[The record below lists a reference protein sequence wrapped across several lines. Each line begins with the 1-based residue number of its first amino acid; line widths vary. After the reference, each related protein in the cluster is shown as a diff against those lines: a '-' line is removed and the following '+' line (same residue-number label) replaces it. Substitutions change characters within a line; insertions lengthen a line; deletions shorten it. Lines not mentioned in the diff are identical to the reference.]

1 MVEIGGGKRNQELIH
16 AKKINMIILFAN
28 QKGGVG
34 KSTLALLF
42 ANYLSLI
49 QNKEVIVFDMD
60 NQRSIYNKAQAA
72 KVLENDALYEVE
84 AAELGQFKIISKL
97 VKDKEGIIT
106 VIDIAGSIDN
116 NALIPIFQTADL
128 VICPFAY
135 DEFSVS
141 STIEFSY
148 ILKSL
153 KETVN
158 IVFVP
163 NRVKANVKYETLD
176 SVHKAL
182 SNFGQITKSVSE
194 RIDFQRITTYET
206 SQTIIQV
213 VEPVFKSIY
222 DQFLHNKMETI

>member
-1 MVEIGGGKRNQELIH
+1 
-16 AKKINMIILFAN
+16 MIVLFAN

-42 ANYLSLI
+42 ANYISLT
-49 QNKEVIVFDMD
+49 QNKGVIVFDMD

-72 KVLENDALYEVE
+72 KVLENEPLYEVE
-84 AAELGQFKIISKL
+84 VAELEQFKIIFDL
-97 VKDKEGIIT
+97 VRGKENLIT
-106 VIDIAGSIDN
+106 IIDIAGTIEN
-116 NALIPIFQTADL
+116 NDLIPIFKCADL

-148 ILKSL
+148 ILKRL
-153 KETVN
+153 KESVN

-163 NRVKANVKYETLD
+163 NRVKANVKYETLE

-182 SNFGQITKSVSE
+182 SDFGEITRPVAE
-194 RIDFQRITTYET
+194 RIDFQRISTYET
-206 SQTIIQV
+206 SHTIIQV
-213 VEPVFKSIY
+213 VEPVFQLIY
-222 DQFLHNKMETI
+222 HQFLRNKIETI

>member
-1 MVEIGGGKRNQELIH
+1 
-16 AKKINMIILFAN
+16 MIILFAN

-42 ANYLSLI
+42 SNYLSLV

-60 NQRSIYNKAQAA
+60 NQRSIYNKYQAA
-72 KVLENDALYEVE
+72 KVLENEPLYEVE
-84 AAELGQFKIISKL
+84 AAELGQFGIISEL
-97 VKDKEGIIT
+97 VKDKENIIT
-106 VIDIAGSIDN
+106 VIDIAGSIEN
-116 NALIPIFQTADL
+116 NDLIPIFKSADL
-128 VICPFAY
+128 IVCPFAY

-148 ILKSL
+148 ILKSI
-153 KETVN
+153 KESVD

-163 NRVKANVKYETLD
+163 NRVKANVKYETLE

-182 SNFGQITKSVSE
+182 SNFGEITRPVSE

-206 SQTIIQV
+206 SHMIIQV
-213 VEPVFKSIY
+213 VEPIFELIY
-222 DQFLHNKMETI
+222 DQFLRNKIL

>member
-1 MVEIGGGKRNQELIH
+1 
-16 AKKINMIILFAN
+16 MIILFAN

-42 ANYLSLI
+42 SNYLSLV

-60 NQRSIYNKAQAA
+60 NQRSIYNKYQAA
-72 KVLENDALYEVE
+72 KVLENEPLYEVE
-84 AAELGQFKIISKL
+84 AAELGQFGIISEL
-97 VKDKEGIIT
+97 VKDKENIIT
-106 VIDIAGSIDN
+106 VIDIAGSIEN
-116 NALIPIFQTADL
+116 NDLIPIFKSADL
-128 VICPFAY
+128 IVCPFAY

-148 ILKSL
+148 ILKSI
-153 KETVN
+153 KESVD

-163 NRVKANVKYETLD
+163 NRVKANVKYETLE

-182 SNFGQITKSVSE
+182 SNFGEITRPVSE

-206 SQTIIQV
+206 SHTIIQV
-213 VEPVFKSIY
+213 VEPIFELIY
-222 DQFLHNKMETI
+222 DQFLRNKIL